1 MTPVSNNMTSSFG
14 TALRNGLLTNTIRRR
29 SGFCGS
35 DRIAICC
42 RRLKFQSCR
51 KTLVCNYVGRDG
63 GVVFLALGDVSGR
76 PSERGGIAPSAAR
89 PFPVTDI
96 HIADLTQQLG
106 ACGGRNRL
114 GDEVHFR
121 VSGFEAEVLPSNE
134 FDFLMLPVF
143 VPFRALRPTGEFLGA
158 FEKLRKSEC

>member
-76 PSERGGIAPSAAR
+76 PSEGGGIAPSAAR
-89 PFPVTDI
+89 PFPVTTFTS
-96 HIADLTQQLG
+96 LTYRSSLVHAVEETG
-106 ACGGRNRL
+106 SVTRSTFGFPVLRL
-114 GDEVHFR
+114 RF
-121 VSGFEAEVLPSNE
+121 SLPMSL
-134 FDFLMLPVF
+134 FL
-143 VPFRALRPTGEFLGA
+143 T
-158 FEKLRKSEC
+158 